1 MKQDPVRERIGTLLW
16 QRGLSMKEAS
26 SAIERSPSYMHQFL
40 ERGTPKVLAHADA
53 ARLADLLGCEL
64 REVCHPEAPRRR
76 PQRRR
81 PRTMPPAAPGAPLVA
96 IPEIEVDMAG
106 GLEALEEALAGG

>member
-1 MKQDPVRERIGTLLW
+1 MKRDPVRQGIRDLLW
-16 QRGLSMKEAS
+16 RRGLTMKEAS
-26 SAIERSPSYMHQFL
+26 LAIGRSPSYMHQFL
-40 ERGTPKVLAHADA
+40 ERGTPRVLAHADA
-53 ARLADLLGCEL
+53 VRLADLLGCAL

-96 IPEIEVDMAG
+96 IPEIEVDIAG
-106 GLEALEEALAGG
+106 GLEALEEALAAG